1 MPIAEWAARSQD
13 FPSGPWGLSALG
25 IGPGRMFK
33 LKVSVLYL
41 DLTGDSSV
49 RALGILVGANP
60 RQED

>member
-25 IGPGRMFK
+25 TGPGRMFK